1 MIRRQALMSQVRDGE
16 NGSFELLFDHAQLQI
31 GTTNILLQ
39 SPNDVIDSENTIHP
53 AVVSSAQ

>member
-1 MIRRQALMSQVRDGE
+1 MSQVRDGE

-39 SPNDVIDSENTIHP
+39 SPNDVINSENTIHH

>member
-1 MIRRQALMSQVRDGE
+1 MSQVRDGE
-16 NGSFELLFDHAQLQI
+16 NSSFELLFDHAQLQI

-39 SPNDVIDSENTIHP
+39 SPNDVINSENTIHH